1 VLKFYN
7 TGTVNTVIRVKE
19 GGYMGITISFGI
31 QKGGV
36 GKTTTTAITCF
47 LLSKKSKVLAVDFD
61 SQGNLTQFLTQ
72 RNIYDFTKRTVLEA
86 VKEKDPR
93 PYIYKIT
100 DHLHILPSEDLL
112 ATLSRY
118 LYQEYKGNILTLLK
132 ETIEVVKDEYD
143 YILIDLPPNLG
154 EQTLNGLVA
163 SDYAVVMLQSE
174 PFCFDALDRYL
185 ETLQLVQEKANSN
198 LILAGILCTLLDS
211 RTTLDTSILE
221 KARADYEDV
230 VFNSVIKRRNR
241 LKEYVL
247 TGIEDNTK
255 ADQEVLE
262 PYFEF
267 IKELKTRVKKG

>member
-1 VLKFYN
+1 L
-7 TGTVNTVIRVKE
+7 
-19 GGYMGITISFGI
+19 
-31 QKGGV
+31 
-36 GKTTTTAITCF
+36 A
-47 LLSKKSKVLAVDFD
+47 SKKAKVLAIDFD

-72 RNIYDFTKRTVLEA
+72 RNIYDFTKKTILEA

-132 ETIEVVKDEYD
+132 ETIEIVKDEYD

-185 ETLQLVQEKANSN
+185 ETLQLVQEKANPN
-198 LILAGILCTLLDS
+198 LVLAGILCTLLDS

-247 TGIEDNTK
+247 TGIEVK
-255 ADQEVLE
+255 MFAA
-262 PYFEF
+262 
-267 IKELKTRVKKG
+267 KEGRKMVEIVEESLKEYLKNKKR

>member
-1 VLKFYN
+1 
-7 TGTVNTVIRVKE
+7 
-19 GGYMGITISFGI
+19 MGITVSFGI

-36 GKTTTTAITCF
+36 GKTTTTAITSF
-47 LLSKKSKVLAVDFD
+47 LLSKNSRVLAIDFD

-93 PYIYKIT
+93 PYIYEIT
-100 DHLHILPSEDLL
+100 DNLHILPSEDIL

-118 LYQEYKGNILTLLK
+118 IYQEYKGNPLILLK
-132 ETIEVVKDEYD
+132 ETIDVIKDDYD

-185 ETLQLVQEKANSN
+185 ETLQIIQDKANPN
-198 LILAGILCTLLDS
+198 LNLAGILCTLLDS
-211 RTTLDTSILE
+211 RTTIDTSILE
-221 KARADYEDV
+221 KAKGDYEDV
-230 VFNSVIKRRNR
+230 VFESVIKRRNR
-241 LKEYVL
+241 LKEFVL
-247 TGIEDNTK
+247 TGIEDGTK
-255 ADQEVLE
+255 VDQEVLE
-262 PYFEF
+262 PYVAFV
-267 IKELKTRVKKG
+267 KELKNRVKKR